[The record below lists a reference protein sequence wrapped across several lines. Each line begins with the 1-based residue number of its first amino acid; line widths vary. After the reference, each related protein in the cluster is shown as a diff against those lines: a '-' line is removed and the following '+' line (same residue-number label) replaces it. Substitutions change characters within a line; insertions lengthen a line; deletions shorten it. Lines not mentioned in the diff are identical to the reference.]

1 MYPVFLKFDGRP
13 VLVVG
18 GGPVAVGKI
27 EGLLAAGARVTV
39 VAPEIRPEI
48 ERSGVTLRRRT
59 FESADMD
66 GMWWVVAAAPPDINR
81 QVREAAEARRVF
93 VNAVDDPPNATAYLG
108 GVVRRDGVTV
118 AISTGGRAP
127 ALAGLMREAIDAWL
141 PEDLAA
147 WMTAADE
154 IRKTWK
160 RDGVPMEGRRPQLL
174 ETLNRLYEERRLHA
188 RR

>member
-66 GMWWVVAAAPPDINR
+66 GMWWVVASAANSVINPLSS
-81 QVREAAEARRVF
+81 A
-93 VNAVDDPPNATAYLG
+93 PG
-108 GVVRRDGVTV
+108 G
-118 AISTGGRAP
+118 S
-127 ALAGLMREAIDAWL
+127 
-141 PEDLAA
+141 
-147 WMTAADE
+147 
-154 IRKTWK
+154 
-160 RDGVPMEGRRPQLL
+160 
-174 ETLNRLYEERRLHA
+174 
-188 RR
+188 